1 MKKILL
7 EPSASKKQNV
17 KIILKLASPIIV
29 VNLLYSVE
37 SMFAL
42 ILVSGIS
49 PSAVAA
55 VGFSMSLLWFIY
67 SLMAVSYTG
76 TSVLVAQYVGAG
88 KDPSPVLLAGILISI
103 FIALPLIFIGK
114 DLVLLLMSILGAS
127 EEVLKLSEVYLT
139 PLFWFIVVGFITN
152 TFYASFNGSGDTKTP
167 MKVALLMNVVNVSTA
182 YCLIYGKL
190 GLPELGIQGAS
201 WGIVVA
207 ESVAFV
213 IYLYVFLKL
222 RKPFPLKEKPNL
234 HVFVKLLRI
243 GLPTGVERA
252 ISSFSFNVF
261 VGFLAS
267 FGDKVLAAHQVGL
280 RVESISFMVGFGF
293 MVAST
298 VISGQNFGARNIKG
312 LEYGVRFTAF
322 LTAVFMGI
330 LGIVLII
337 FAPYLVLPFSRDEE
351 VINWAVYYLIIV
363 GVSQIPM
370 AIAVIHSGALKGMG
384 RTTIPLVVNTGS
396 FWLFRIIPSYILL
409 KFFPSPLIP
418 WGFMTVE
425 MFLRAVLL
433 YLAFRREIKRH
444 S

>member
-337 FAPYLVLPFSRDEE
+337 FAPYLVLPFSRDKE

>member
-312 LEYGVRFTAF
+312 LEYGVKFTAF
-322 LTAVFMGI
+322 LTAVLMGI